1 MIAPGRP
8 GRRDEPL
15 TGSRLCISISAGSAG
30 SPWNTGL
37 RSPRRS
43 RLRPGWGEALGGRK
57 QCSQVSEIGDGD
69 LLPQAPCTGGQIAG
83 FVVHTQGL
91 PLSQTSCK
99 CTRNQCARK
108 ANCVFPGGLPPAK
121 RIGIPGN
128 GNPGISSANGSRC
141 SPKKHRTFIGNHQ
154 IPTRVIILRPRRPSR
169 KLRVGELRK

>member
-1 MIAPGRP
+1 MTYKQKPSCILRNI
-8 GRRDEPL
+8 L
-15 TGSRLCISISAGSAG
+15 HIVITGMYSQTEQKQTKRGSH
-30 SPWNTGL
+30 WNTGL

-91 PLSQTSCK
+91 QLSQTSCK

-108 ANCVFPGGLPPAK
+108 ANCVFPGGLPPAESLGMGTREYLAQITWK
-121 RIGIPGN
+121 T
-128 GNPGISSANGSRC
+128 ISF
-141 SPKKHRTFIGNHQ
+141 PKP
-154 IPTRVIILRPRRPSR
+154 PTINF
-169 KLRVGELRK
+169 